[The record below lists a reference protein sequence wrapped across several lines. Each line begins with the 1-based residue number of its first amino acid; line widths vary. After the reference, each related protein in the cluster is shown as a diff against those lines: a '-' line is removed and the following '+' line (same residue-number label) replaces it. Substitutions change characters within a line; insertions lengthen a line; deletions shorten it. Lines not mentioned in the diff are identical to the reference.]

1 MVVHTKRI
9 CLDMEAETGIQDI
22 TEELS
27 EAVRESG
34 AKNGVVTAFIVGS
47 TGAVTT
53 MEYEPGLKKDIPRA
67 LEVLAPTGIPYEH
80 HKTWGDDNGKSHVR
94 SALIGCSLSVPFVEG
109 LLVLGT
115 WQQAVA
121 LNLDTSARKR
131 EIVLQVLGE

>member
-1 MVVHTKRI
+1 MAVHTKRI
-9 CLDMEAETGIQDI
+9 FLDMEAQTGIQDI
-22 TEELS
+22 TEELN

-34 AKNGVVTAFIVGS
+34 AKNGVVIAFIVGS

-67 LEVLAPTGIPYEH
+67 LEVIAPSDIPYEH

-109 LLVLGT
+109 RLVLGT
-115 WQQAVA
+115 WQQVVA
-121 LNLDTSARKR
+121 MNLDTSARKR

>member
-1 MVVHTKRI
+1 MIVHTKRI
-9 CLDMEAETGIQDI
+9 SLDMEAETGILDI
-22 TEELS
+22 TGQLN

-34 AKNGVVTAFIVGS
+34 ARNGVVIAFIVGS
-47 TGAVTT
+47 TGALTT
-53 MEYEPGLKKDIPRA
+53 MEYEPGLMKDIPRA
-67 LEVLAPTGIPYEH
+67 LEVIAPSGIPYEH

-131 EIVLQVLGE
+131 EVVLQVLGE